1 MSRETSLG
9 YGCPLMLQSFEYTET
24 NPAFECKYD
33 DLLVVVRLASVLGMR
48 QFEYTVIYFR
58 KQASF
63 H

>member
-1 MSRETSLG
+1 
-9 YGCPLMLQSFEYTET
+9 MLQPFECTKD

-33 DLLVVVRLASVLGMR
+33 DLLKLRLVSVLGMR

-63 H
+63 IDPS